1 MFLLCLKT
9 DKKNKRIQPYLHF
22 TSEYNCSLLLL
33 VSFCLSSHL
42 KSYFSLLSFY
52 PLQQET
58 TLCSCKDGSSSSLTI
73 SIEVS
78 SSLAKAML
86 VTTCFIS
93 AISISSLYILLFF
106 KSFSFHATVGH
117 YVPQL
122 AELMIQYNQK
132 HHLFNLR
139 GIAVSFK
146 TPSHPPLI
154 ISITIWFF
162 LYFPVCFVDWQSGSG
177 VFN

>member
-1 MFLLCLKT
+1 MKFQLLCSCSVSRLT
-9 DKKNKRIQPYLHF
+9 KRTKEFNLICISYLNIIY
-22 TSEYNCSLLLL
+22 TLLLL

-42 KSYFSLLSFY
+42 KSSFSLLSFY

-78 SSLAKAML
+78 SSLAKVML

-106 KSFSFHATVGH
+106 KSFSFHENVGH

-146 TPSHPPLI
+146 TPFHPPLI
-154 ISITIWFF
+154 ISITMCFFF
-162 LYFPVCFVDWQSGSG
+162 LFVL
-177 VFN
+177 